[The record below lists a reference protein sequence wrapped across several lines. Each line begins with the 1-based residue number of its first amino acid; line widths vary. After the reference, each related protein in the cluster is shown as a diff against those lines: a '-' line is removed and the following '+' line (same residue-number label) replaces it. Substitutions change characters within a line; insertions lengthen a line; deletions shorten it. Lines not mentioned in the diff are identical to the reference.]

1 MKETDQLLIQTQR
14 RMEEIPRHTP
24 PPWPE
29 RFLAAL
35 PPWSDRA
42 MVGVVLFATFVAGF
56 ATAMMFVA
64 TRDLNR
70 GVTEVQRLIAQMP
83 SRPPLQQQLD
93 ALEQRV
99 QALEYRQTP

>member
-1 MKETDQLLIQTQR
+1 MDADRAWSQ
-14 RMEEIPRHTP
+14 
-24 PPWPE
+24 
-29 RFLAAL
+29 RFLAAF

-42 MVGVVLFATFVAGF
+42 MVGAMLFATFAAGF

-64 TRDLNR
+64 TRAIDHGGAETQRLIAATRDLDHE
-70 GVTEVQRLIAQMP
+70 TQRLIAQMP

-99 QALEYRQTP
+99 QALEHRQTP